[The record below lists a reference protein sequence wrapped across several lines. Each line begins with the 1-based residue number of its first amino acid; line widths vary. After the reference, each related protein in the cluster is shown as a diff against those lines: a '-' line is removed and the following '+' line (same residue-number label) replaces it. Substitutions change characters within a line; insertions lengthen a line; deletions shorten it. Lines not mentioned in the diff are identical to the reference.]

1 MKTNLN
7 KNYYWGNAL
16 TLNIVSTMK
25 NYCSCFGVTFAFSL
39 LSSCLWINP
48 SLAADPFRSENPRNI
63 GEKTEAAFKA
73 LFEEGNYP
81 QAKSYLIE
89 ADETE
94 INDPMVFALRAS
106 LAYTEQ
112 DWETMKTY
120 ASKTIEVAE
129 KIKSEDPLR
138 SNLYLAVGN
147 FLEGAYLFQQDGP
160 IAAINKLQL
169 VFKYFDEAEAVNPKD
184 PELNLIK
191 GYLNLI
197 LAVNLPF
204 SSPEE
209 AIERLQEYAAPK
221 YLVHR
226 GIALAYRDLKDY
238 DKALEFVEK
247 AIESTPNNPELYYLK
262 GQILRRRGENN
273 EDLLVLNEAI
283 KYYDIALEKVEQLP
297 VKAVQKPLQR
307 ERRKAQEKIDYIQA
321 SLERVDSEINPVSSS
336 SEINSEINPVSNS
349 PEINPEFG
357 SLVSLEISPEFGSLE
372 ISPEFGSL
380 TINPEFSL
388 EISPQKLIP
397 VNKETETTEQ
407 LPLSPILESQ

>member
-7 KNYYWGNAL
+7 KKNYRSTTL
-16 TLNIVSTMK
+16 TANILSTLK
-25 NYCSCFGVTFAFSL
+25 DYCSCLGVAFAFSL

-48 SLAADPFRSENPRNI
+48 SLAADPFRSEDPRNI
-63 GEKTEAAFKA
+63 GEKAEAAFKA
-73 LFEEGNYP
+73 LFEDGDYP

-89 ADETE
+89 ADEIE

-129 KIKSEDPLR
+129 NIKSEDPLR

-169 VFKYFDEAEAVNPKD
+169 VFKYFDEAEAINSKD

-191 GYLNLI
+191 GYLNLF

-204 SSPEE
+204 STPEE
-209 AIERLQEYAAPK
+209 AIERFQEYAAPK
-221 YLVHR
+221 YLVNR

-238 DKALEFVEK
+238 DKALEFTEK

-262 GQILRRRGENN
+262 GQILRKRGEKNK
-273 EDLLVLNEAI
+273 DLLALNEAI

-297 VKAVQKPLQR
+297 FKAVQKPLRR
-307 ERRKAQEKIDYIQA
+307 ERRKAQEKIEYIQA
-321 SLERVDSEINPVSSS
+321 SLKGVNPEIKPTSNP
-336 SEINSEINPVSNS
+336 

-357 SLVSLEISPEFGSLE
+357 SLVSLEINPEFSSLE
-372 ISPEFGSL
+372 
-380 TINPEFSL
+380 INPEFSSLEINPELSL

-397 VNKETETTEQ
+397 VNVETESTEQ
-407 LPLSPILESQ
+407 LPPSLILESQREKTEE